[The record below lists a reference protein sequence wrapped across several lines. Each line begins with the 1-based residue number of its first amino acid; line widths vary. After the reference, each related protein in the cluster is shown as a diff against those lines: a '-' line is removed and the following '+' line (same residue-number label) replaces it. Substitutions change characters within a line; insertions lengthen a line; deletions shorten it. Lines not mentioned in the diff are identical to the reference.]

1 MNNEQENLRELLSK
15 FYSADETEQVQEDIV
30 RGEQI
35 IGDNHA
41 PEPDAELIADI
52 KTRVSDKL
60 AEREH
65 HWAGRYA
72 RIAMAVAAV
81 VAIGFGLFLMHSHKP
96 VGPGEVMA
104 ASGGI
109 WESEDLTV
117 DDASLAIL
125 VEDIEAIED
134 EVVALMLGENGTEGI
149 SIDELEIELLE
160 ISDDFWK
167 G

>member
-1 MNNEQENLRELLSK
+1 
-15 FYSADETEQVQEDIV
+15 
-30 RGEQI
+30 
-35 IGDNHA
+35 
-41 PEPDAELIADI
+41 
-52 KTRVSDKL
+52 
-60 AEREH
+60 
-65 HWAGRYA
+65 
-72 RIAMAVAAV
+72 MAAAAV
-81 VAIGFGLFLMHSHKP
+81 VVIGFGLFLMHSHKP
-96 VGPGEVMA
+96 AGTGEVTA

-149 SIDELEIELLE
+149 SIDEFEIELLE
-160 ISDDFWK
+160 ISGDFWK

>member
-1 MNNEQENLRELLSK
+1 MNNEQENLRDLLSK
-15 FYSADETEQVQEDIV
+15 FYSADEAEQVQEDIL

-35 IGDNHA
+35 IGDNRA
-41 PEPDAELIADI
+41 SEPDAELIADI
-52 KTRVSDKL
+52 KARVSDKL
-60 AEREH
+60 VEREH

-72 RIAMAVAAV
+72 RIAMAAAAV
-81 VAIGFGLFLMHSHKP
+81 VVIGFGLFLMHSHKP
-96 VGPGEVMA
+96 AGTGEVTA

-149 SIDELEIELLE
+149 SIDEFEIELLE

>member
-1 MNNEQENLRELLSK
+1 MNNEQENLRDLLSK
-15 FYSADETEQVQEDIV
+15 FYSADEAEQVQEDIL

-35 IGDNHA
+35 IGDNRA
-41 PEPDAELIADI
+41 PEPDAELITDI
-52 KTRVSDKL
+52 KARVSDKL
-60 AEREH
+60 AEREQ

-72 RIAMAVAAV
+72 RIAMAAAAV

-96 VGPGEVMA
+96 AGTGEVMA

-134 EVVALMLGENGTEGI
+134 EIVSLMLGENGSEGT
-149 SIDELEIELLE
+149 STDEFEIELLE
-160 ISDDFWK
+160 ISGDFWK

>member
-15 FYSADETEQVQEDIV
+15 FYSADEAEQVQEDIL

-35 IGDNHA
+35 ITGNRA

-52 KTRVSDKL
+52 KARVSDKL

-72 RIAMAVAAV
+72 RMAMAAAAV
-81 VAIGFGLFLMHSHKP
+81 VVIGFGLFLMHSHKP
-96 VGPGEVMA
+96 VGPGEFPV

-134 EVVALMLGENGTEGI
+134 EIAALMLSENGSESI
-149 SIDELEIELLE
+149 STDEFEIELLE

>member
-1 MNNEQENLRELLSK
+1 MNNEQENLRDLLSK
-15 FYSADETEQVQEDIV
+15 FYSADEAEQVQEDIV
-30 RGEQI
+30 HGEQI
-35 IGDNHA
+35 IGDNTA
-41 PEPDAELIADI
+41 PDPDAELIADI
-52 KTRVSDKL
+52 KTCVSDKL

-72 RIAMAVAAV
+72 RIAMAAAAV
-81 VAIGFGLFLMHSHKP
+81 VAIGFGLFLMHSHTP
-96 VGPGEVMA
+96 VGPGEVTA

-117 DDASLAIL
+117 DDATLAIL
-125 VEDIEAIED
+125 VEDIEAIKD
-134 EVVALMLGENGTEGI
+134 EIVSLILGENGTEGI
-149 SIDELEIELLE
+149 SVDEFEIELLE

>member
-1 MNNEQENLRELLSK
+1 MNNEQENLRDLLSK
-15 FYSADETEQVQEDIV
+15 FYSADEAEQVQEDIL

-35 IGDNHA
+35 IGDNRA
-41 PEPDAELIADI
+41 SEPDAELIAAI
-52 KTRVSDKL
+52 KARVSDKL

-72 RIAMAVAAV
+72 RIAMAAAAV

-96 VGPGEVMA
+96 AGTGEVMA

-134 EVVALMLGENGTEGI
+134 EIVSLMLGENGTEGI
-149 SIDELEIELLE
+149 SVDEFEIELLE
-160 ISDDFWK
+160 ISGDFWK

>member
-1 MNNEQENLRELLSK
+1 MNNEQENLRDLLSK
-15 FYSADETEQVQEDIV
+15 FYSADEAEQVQEDIL

-35 IGDNHA
+35 IGDNRA
-41 PEPDAELIADI
+41 SEPDAELIADI
-52 KTRVSDKL
+52 KARVSDKL
-60 AEREH
+60 VEREH

-72 RIAMAVAAV
+72 RIAMAAAAV
-81 VAIGFGLFLMHSHKP
+81 VAIGFGLFLMHSHTP
-96 VGPGEVMA
+96 VGPGEVTVV
-104 ASGGI
+104 SGGI

-134 EVVALMLGENGTEGI
+134 EVVALMLGENGSEST
-149 SIDELEIELLE
+149 STDEFEIELLE